1 MLVIYYS
8 ESQSYQKMQ
17 KLDPRV
23 WLINEVIVDGLQ
35 YFAFQLIKNQQALIF
50 ANYTFDNYNVNKEHD
65 SVRQL
70 INAYYTDSDR

>member
-70 INAYYTDSDR
+70 INAFHTDSDR